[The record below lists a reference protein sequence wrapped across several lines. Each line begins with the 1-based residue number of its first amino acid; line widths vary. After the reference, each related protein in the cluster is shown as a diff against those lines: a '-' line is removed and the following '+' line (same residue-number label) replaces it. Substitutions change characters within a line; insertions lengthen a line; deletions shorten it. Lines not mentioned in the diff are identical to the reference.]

1 MNPEDLLYEAY
12 ASTFDNPYS
21 SQEFLG
27 MLKGDGEF
35 VNEVFGKL
43 YNYNDEVR
51 ATIDD
56 MLAGKVNLGG
66 QAAVE
71 GGITYEEK
79 EVVENPQP
87 FVPQTI
93 NGEIDY
99 DYYDEMGSAFK
110 EKQDFNNWLKD
121 HPEAQREKDKLNT
134 VEDINQALIEP
145 IAAPSYD
152 NQIATIVEYDEYK
165 RGDYLPADNYSG
177 DVLAPGTD
185 AQEEIDKR
193 EAAEFQER
201 PEEVEY
207 LDQQEDGAFVTKS
220 RKETVQEFGDR
231 LEKENVFGVEFFT
244 RDKASGGDY
253 GSEGFRLAFQGSLPE
268 GYKIWTPSNSGRDAK
283 GESKAEDVYVTG
295 LGRFSEVETKV
306 SDIQSKD
313 FVVIQDPRGNT
324 HAIKSLFD
332 PGMYDKQTP
341 KAAQKAFIKFLGAS
355 LDDSVIQD
363 IKNTTAQQED
373 SVEELFK
380 DALDF
385 NDFSFAPGTTE
396 EEKKKIYSE
405 NRSINDN
412 KSGFLGLSVDDRISI
427 QEKVDNISFAPES
440 RTVASGGM
448 SMGGATG
455 SSTQVIVQPYEEELN
470 VALQQLNISDV
481 TNGIKREEPLTI
493 NSKEVQDLTRENIK
507 LEIERDTKNG
517 KYEDYIEGDTDV
529 NTVLDKDLIRK
540 YTSISK
546 LKSVNKAEKANYLV
560 EKSTKSVNNFIANGT
575 DNIKE
580 LNNFYNDETIVYN
593 IKPGELA
600 YKIPNK
606 GALKNRLYKPG
617 ETPIDDFRLVP
628 AALYDN
634 AQKEKSILGSKI
646 QFSKDQQNNFFN
658 QVAKMND
665 AEEQWDVVKR
675 NYNDGA
681 KFFSQLALNSADLL
695 VNVGYGASK
704 LLNMVNPASLMLE
717 GIGVD
722 SGNVLDNVMMS
733 WQNYKEDVSEEYKRD
748 QQFGKIEDLDDV
760 GEYALQSVASQLPII
775 ISMIATGG
783 LSVAAGEA
791 AGLTAAQLV
800 RLSTISSSS
809 LVGLSSFG
817 SKVSDMNYE
826 EFKTGKDL
834 YSDAEILTKGLMYG
848 VVEGGLAAISTAP
861 LLNKGLKIKGLKIDR
876 AVTDNAKEMG
886 RRAFV
891 KNYLTKELL
900 PETLTEM
907 GAEGL
912 TTGLQNLID
921 GRPFLENMTET
932 LVTAGVWGAGMSGMP
947 GAVAFGRREFAN
959 SKELGIIKKANK
971 NISKYSMKIN
981 SLINQKIN
989 IKGQGLAPDVNINKE
1004 IDKYRKLRDQA
1015 QNTIIEADN
1024 QVVQNLNN
1032 KGIAEERYVKNYT
1045 QGLSDMA
1052 DIRIEAESIV
1062 NDKTLSV
1069 DEKNEQLDILDNQY
1083 RQTEFYRDIF
1093 TDTKTFGDGYAA
1105 MAMAAQRSAPF
1116 SKARTEF
1123 NKAKAEAVV
1132 NIRKEKGQNY
1142 DPTTKEIFDAGSDVI
1157 KRREIKE
1164 QVEKDKTWSNKND
1177 IKYEAFETALEANT
1191 YVNKEYNKLIEE
1203 AQEAGNDSE
1212 VSSLRQEK
1220 QELMNSISSKKL
1232 SGLNDPKI
1240 GAVAIIDN
1248 MVATGLTKTGVHE
1261 ITHQLT
1267 DKLIANN
1274 SSGFNLMADQIV
1286 QYLEYTQQ
1294 GEVLV
1299 KMGVDNANLRKLY
1312 KDANGEV
1319 VGSLTDK
1326 GYNASELVSSFMENI
1341 DKIDLTKMDN
1351 QVAVLGAL
1359 LNVGLKAA
1367 TDGSY
1372 NIKFSGQEEILN
1384 YFKGLGDA
1392 IKSKSPTMSMAAS
1405 QTSFSQTDSKLFTK
1419 VDDVFKSDE
1428 SLKNKGLEIGNLYRN
1443 FVTARLNKG
1452 FEVGKLK
1459 IRPRDFSGFNDTILE
1474 DVVSDMATGGSGI
1487 PGLVKSWSN
1496 RDMARFGDISLP
1508 KWINARLNQR
1518 ILGYLPNDLVR
1529 NDMSIDSETARQI
1542 EDIKASKFDVDVTSA
1557 RRGVVPESEARE
1569 IKPVEDLKIITPEL
1583 VDEVK
1588 DIITKTLKRTALTQ
1602 GISKETV
1609 LADLNKAVD
1618 KEMTK
1623 VIKSK
1628 MGPITRSVLG
1638 FAPKQYIDFIK
1649 DEMMTIVGSMPTNL
1663 IKQKAKSK
1671 AWAEVFK
1678 LEEIGKE
1685 DIKKVNPDTGKITNY
1700 RKQIFKLEKPDAQK
1714 FQRYFTR
1721 GGYTTLIE
1729 RQRSLIKP
1737 MAQQL
1742 TRSEISRLRQDKNF
1756 LQDLADRTGM
1766 TDIQVTEFFVDNV
1779 IEDIQSELD
1788 NTASE
1793 ILQQDNVKFS
1803 ETLAAEGKKNPQV
1816 KQTFIDGLNSSGF
1829 RAMLEAN
1836 FVNGSAFPLRNAITQ
1851 YFYEANID
1859 LDKNKIKKIATELSK
1874 IDGMQRQTRAAIKKF
1889 DAAEVADIVAITMA
1903 NNVIFPPN
1911 YKALELSMG
1920 YEKVNYDFKSR
1931 TSINQGRN
1939 LALKLYLTVGPD
1951 RFMKFF
1957 KLGFSG
1963 PAGLGGIIV
1972 EGTPSDINI
1981 TKSEFKRSLP
1991 GKVGGSIDFETD
2003 SKGNPIGP
2011 ITYKNSDPKG
2021 FVDMIDLLDYKGWK
2035 FDTIDDSSLV
2045 IEQKNKKINSDI
2057 SKLNTYINKG
2067 AKSYPSLFLNV
2078 PDIEQNVFNNPEAL
2092 KKYPNWKNVPAI
2104 KKDAYTKDWYMND
2117 KFQKL
2122 SDENKLKKA
2131 KEVSELTKESNENL
2145 RSTVEELAEMRRQ
2158 GELTPEES
2166 RFFVAIGGK
2175 TMASYIKSAAVFLGY
2190 PTLDKATLLDML
2202 NLPANDKFVLE
2213 HMTPAMRMSLQ
2224 IYKYLLD
2231 PSPAN
2236 KKEFNKE
2243 LDNYNTIMLPFG
2255 LDTMLREAGLQ
2266 SSMGLNYKTG
2276 DSQWDTRYSEL
2287 IKLLEF
2293 TLVDGTKIG
2302 QNSSRFS
2309 KMNNNPK
2316 TKKANVDLVDSSQVM
2331 KPSETQNNGITII
2344 ETEILDKALSIAR
2357 DPNAPVKKIRV
2368 FDFDDTLA
2376 QSNSLVFYT
2385 MPDGTKGEL
2394 TAEQFAERG
2403 SDLLTEGASFDF
2415 EDFNIVRDGKPGP
2428 LLKVAKAI
2436 QNARG
2441 TEDVFVLTA
2450 RAPESAQ
2457 PIQSFLKSVG
2467 LEIPIQNITG
2477 LGNSSEFA
2485 KSSWIVNKAAEGYND
2500 FYFADDAAQNVN
2512 AVKNA
2517 LDLMDVKSKT
2527 QLVKENT
2534 IKFSETGGKK
2544 LDWKTDE
2551 AGNINTTFSVGN
2563 KKYNFSLDS
2572 RDSKGSFDVDFSL
2585 GGRRDITGTGNAVTV
2600 VKTVYNGLLDAIDQN
2615 KNIKRIEFS
2624 ANQAEP
2630 SRIKLYTTLANRI
2643 SKKLG
2648 WELDVYETKSFTGG
2662 VNSFDFELT
2671 KPSPISRALDVVDI
2685 KSPEQQPKIKFS
2697 ETVDQTM
2704 NDIIY
2709 QKTGIESFKEYS
2721 DVRAKSEG
2729 RDKRSFDLIPAS
2741 AEDFGGL
2748 LYNLLGKG
2756 SVGDAQWEWMQDNLI
2771 KPYNRGINDLT
2782 VAQNTLAADFKAL
2795 KNSLEGIPKNLK
2807 KKAFGGFTFEDIVR
2821 IDAWSKQDI
2830 KIEGLSKRDLKQV
2843 DDFVKENPEIGIFSS
2858 QLIDINKSN
2867 GYHYP
2872 GKNWLAGTIT
2882 TDMREGLRTQGR
2894 SKYLAQW
2901 NNNIDQA
2908 FSNKNLNKIEAAF
2921 GSKYREALED
2931 SIRRMK
2937 TGTNRGV
2944 AMGRIESRFLDYVN
2958 NSIGG
2963 VMFLNA
2969 RSAVLQTISSLNFIE
2984 LTGDNNLYKAGKAFA
2999 NQPQYWSDFMTLMNS
3014 DYLVDRRNGLK
3025 INVSESEIAESA
3037 KTSTNKAKAVI
3048 ATLLKKGFVL
3058 TQIADSFAIA
3068 TGGASYYRNKVNAY
3082 LKQGLSKADAEAR
3095 AFEDFK
3101 AKSEESQQ
3109 SSDPS
3114 KISQQQASTAGKVIL
3129 AFANTPSQYSR
3140 IMKKASLDLVNGR
3153 GDWKDNVSKIL
3164 YYGALQNI
3172 IFTTLQSALFAVA
3185 FNDDDEEQKSFLE
3198 KYKGVKT
3205 LNSMTDNVLRGLGIG
3220 GAVVSTIKNIA
3231 LDIYDR
3237 SKKSRPEYPDVAFK
3251 LLDVSPPI
3259 DIKVSKFKQGMTT
3272 WEYGRKDPEAKDPF
3286 NINNPA
3292 YEAAAKV
3299 VASTTNVPLD
3309 RIYQKVENIKGALN
3323 DDNENW
3329 KRLAMGLGWPEWQLM
3344 SEKEKEEDRKERALK
3359 RKEAKT
3365 RKYAYKPVLDEAGY
3379 KNQKIKQDTEKYFKL
3394 TKQEQIQKLDSLG
3407 LTKSNIKSLK
3417 YEKDRVDK
3425 LLELMEK

>member
-66 QAAVE
+66 QSAVE
-71 GGITYEEK
+71 GGKTYEEK

-99 DYYDEMGSAFK
+99 DYYDEMGSVYK

-134 VEDINQALIEP
+134 VEDVNQALIEP

-177 DVLAPGTD
+177 DILAPGTD

-201 PEEVEY
+201 PKEVEY
-207 LDQQEDGAFVTKS
+207 LDQQEDGTFVTKS
-220 RKETVQEFGDR
+220 RKETVQEFEDR
-231 LEKENVFGVEFFT
+231 LNKENVFDVEFFT
-244 RDKASGGDY
+244 RDKASGNDY

-268 GYKIWTPSNSGRDAK
+268 GYKIWTPSNSGRNAQ
-283 GESKAEDVYVTG
+283 GESEAEDVYVTG
-295 LGRFSEVETKV
+295 LGRFSETKTKV

-332 PGMYDKQTP
+332 PGMYDQQTP

-355 LDDSVIQD
+355 LDDSVVQD

-385 NDFSFAPGTTE
+385 SFAPGTTDE
-396 EEKKKIYSE
+396 QKRNI
-405 NRSINDN
+405 INSVNAGKN
-412 KSGFLGLSVDDRISI
+412 KGGALGLSAEDRIKT
-427 QEKVDNISFAPES
+427 QEKVDNISFTPES
-440 RTVASGGM
+440 RTIASGGM
-448 SMGGATG
+448 SMGGAIG
-455 SSTQVIVQPYEEELN
+455 SSSTVIVQPYEEELN
-470 VALQQLNISDV
+470 IALQQLNISDA
-481 TNGIKREEPLTI
+481 TNGVKREEPLTI
-493 NSKEVQDLTRENIK
+493 NSKEVQDLTRENLK

-517 KYEDYIEGDTDV
+517 KYEDYIEGNTDV

-560 EKSTKSVNNFIANGT
+560 EKSTRSVNNFIANGT

-593 IKPGELA
+593 IKPGEKA
-600 YKIPNK
+600 YKIPYK
-606 GALKNRLYKPG
+606 DAQKYRLYKPG
-617 ETPIDDFRLVP
+617 EAPAEDFRLVP

-634 AQKEKSILGSKI
+634 AQKERSILGSKI

-704 LLNMVNPASLMLE
+704 LLNMINPASLMLE

-861 LLNKGLKIKGLKIDR
+861 LLNKGLKIKGLKMNR
-876 AVTDNAKEMG
+876 AVTEKAAEMG
-886 RRAFV
+886 RISFIG
-891 KNYLTKELL
+891 NYLTKEIL

-989 IKGQGLAPDVNINKE
+989 AKGQGLAPDININKE

-1142 DPTTKEIFDAGSDVI
+1142 NPTTKEIFDAGSDVI

-1164 QVEKDKTWSNKND
+1164 QIELDKTWSNKND

-1191 YVNKEYNKLIEE
+1191 YINKEYNKLIEQ
-1203 AQEAGNDSE
+1203 AQKAGNDSE

-1220 QELMNSISSKKL
+1220 QELMNSVSSKKL

-1240 GAVAIIDN
+1240 GAFAIVDN

-1319 VGSLTDK
+1319 IGSLTNK

-1443 FVTARLNKG
+1443 FVTTRLNKG

-1623 VIKSK
+1623 VIKNK

-1678 LEEIGKE
+1678 LEEIGRE
-1685 DIKKVNPDTGKITNY
+1685 DIKKVSPEGKVTNY
-1700 RKQIFKLEKPDAQK
+1700 RKQIFKLEKPDPQK

-1766 TDIQVTEFFVDNV
+1766 TDVQVTEFFVDNV

-1793 ILQQDNVKFS
+1793 ILQQDTVKFS
-1803 ETLAAEGKKNPQV
+1803 ETLANSSPQSR
-1816 KQTFIDGLNSSGF
+1816 QTFIDGLNNPTF
-1829 RAMLEAN
+1829 RKMLADNIAN
-1836 FVNGSAFPLRNAITQ
+1836 SKYLNKAGKTSALRVAIDSYFDESQFEDLTQEQISQIARDFGS
-1851 YFYEANID
+1851 
-1859 LDKNKIKKIATELSK
+1859 LSK
-1874 IDGMQRQTRAAIKKF
+1874 TVFQKQFIAESKVLNEQQLANLIAESIESKIENQADYKEIELAQGITEVDF
-1889 DAAEVADIVAITMA
+1889 DHRSLDSV
-1903 NNVIFPPN
+1903 
-1911 YKALELSMG
+1911 
-1920 YEKVNYDFKSR
+1920 
-1931 TSINQGRN
+1931 NQGRAM
-1939 LALKLYLTVGPD
+1939 ALKLAKLVG
-1951 RFMKFF
+1951 REKFIRLF
-1957 KLGFSG
+1957 APGLAG
-1963 PAGLGGIIV
+1963 PGGLAGLMVTQPKG
-1972 EGTPSDINI
+1972 NKI
-1981 TKSEFKRSLP
+1981 TKSEMVGLLP
-1991 GKVGGSIDFETD
+1991 KKGEIGGKAVQKENSNI
-2003 SKGNPIGP
+2003 
-2011 ITYKNSDPKG
+2011 ITYSGTKSQVDTMSKLLNFRNIEFTTKNGKLIIPEISG
-2021 FVDMIDLLDYKGWK
+2021 
-2035 FDTIDDSSLV
+2035 SS
-2045 IEQKNKKINSDI
+2045 KNANISTI
-2057 SKLNTYINKG
+2057 SKYAREGGRQGSGLYLNK
-2067 AKSYPSLFLNV
+2067 
-2078 PDIEQNVFNNPEAL
+2078 PDLEQNVIYAKDEKGNFIVGPSKGDYGTVTNKGRYDNRATSKNWFLGKKFQDLSNSGKL
-2092 KKYPNWKNVPAI
+2092 KE
-2104 KKDAYTKDWYMND
+2104 MND
-2117 KFQKL
+2117 IKDVGEVNKSLFRDTVMDLAGKL
-2122 SDENKLKKA
+2122 TPTEARWFVSVNSADMTGGIKA
-2131 KEVSELTKESNENL
+2131 SASLIGIPYLNPK
-2145 RSTVEELAEMRRQ
+2145 ELA
-2158 GELTPEES
+2158 
-2166 RFFVAIGGK
+2166 
-2175 TMASYIKSAAVFLGY
+2175 
-2190 PTLDKATLLDML
+2190 KAL
-2202 NLPANDKFVLE
+2202 NLSPNDSYVLE
-2213 HMTPAMRMSLQ
+2213 HMTPAKYMALLT
-2224 IYKYLLD
+2224 YKFLLD
-2231 PSPAN
+2231 PSASNATKFNVELDNFNTIILPKGVDNILFAEGLGSDMGLKHQVGKDPFETRYKKVLKTMQILKTDGEVIGTDTRRFSETN
-2236 KKEFNKE
+2236 NSPKTKEFN
-2243 LDNYNTIMLPFG
+2243 
-2255 LDTMLREAGLQ
+2255 
-2266 SSMGLNYKTG
+2266 
-2276 DSQWDTRYSEL
+2276 SEL
-2287 IKLLEF
+2287 VNSSKVIE
-2293 TLVDGTKIG
+2293 TNPD
-2302 QNSSRFS
+2302 QNS
-2309 KMNNNPK
+2309 
-2316 TKKANVDLVDSSQVM
+2316 
-2331 KPSETQNNGITII
+2331 GISVI

-2357 DPNAPVKKIRV
+2357 DPNAPIKKIRV
-2368 FDFDDTLA
+2368 FDFDD
-2376 QSNSLVFYT
+2376 
-2385 MPDGTKGEL
+2385 
-2394 TAEQFAERG
+2394 
-2403 SDLLTEGASFDF
+2403 
-2415 EDFNIVRDGKPGP
+2415 
-2428 LLKVAKAI
+2428 
-2436 QNARG
+2436 
-2441 TEDVFVLTA
+2441 
-2450 RAPESAQ
+2450 
-2457 PIQSFLKSVG
+2457 
-2467 LEIPIQNITG
+2467 
-2477 LGNSSEFA
+2477 
-2485 KSSWIVNKAAEGYND
+2485 
-2500 FYFADDAAQNVN
+2500 
-2512 AVKNA
+2512 
-2517 LDLMDVKSKT
+2517 
-2527 QLVKENT
+2527 
-2534 IKFSETGGKK
+2534 
-2544 LDWKTDE
+2544 
-2551 AGNINTTFSVGN
+2551 
-2563 KKYNFSLDS
+2563 
-2572 RDSKGSFDVDFSL
+2572 
-2585 GGRRDITGTGNAVTV
+2585 
-2600 VKTVYNGLLDAIDQN
+2600 
-2615 KNIKRIEFS
+2615 
-2624 ANQAEP
+2624 
-2630 SRIKLYTTLANRI
+2630 
-2643 SKKLG
+2643 
-2648 WELDVYETKSFTGG
+2648 
-2662 VNSFDFELT
+2662 
-2671 KPSPISRALDVVDI
+2671 
-2685 KSPEQQPKIKFS
+2685 
-2697 ETVDQTM
+2697 
-2704 NDIIY
+2704 
-2709 QKTGIESFKEYS
+2709 
-2721 DVRAKSEG
+2721 
-2729 RDKRSFDLIPAS
+2729 
-2741 AEDFGGL
+2741 
-2748 LYNLLGKG
+2748 
-2756 SVGDAQWEWMQDNLI
+2756 
-2771 KPYNRGINDLT
+2771 
-2782 VAQNTLAADFKAL
+2782 
-2795 KNSLEGIPKNLK
+2795 
-2807 KKAFGGFTFEDIVR
+2807 
-2821 IDAWSKQDI
+2821 
-2830 KIEGLSKRDLKQV
+2830 
-2843 DDFVKENPEIGIFSS
+2843 
-2858 QLIDINKSN
+2858 
-2867 GYHYP
+2867 
-2872 GKNWLAGTIT
+2872 
-2882 TDMREGLRTQGR
+2882 
-2894 SKYLAQW
+2894 
-2901 NNNIDQA
+2901 
-2908 FSNKNLNKIEAAF
+2908 
-2921 GSKYREALED
+2921 
-2931 SIRRMK
+2931 
-2937 TGTNRGV
+2937 
-2944 AMGRIESRFLDYVN
+2944 
-2958 NSIGG
+2958 
-2963 VMFLNA
+2963 
-2969 RSAVLQTISSLNFIE
+2969 
-2984 LTGDNNLYKAGKAFA
+2984 
-2999 NQPQYWSDFMTLMNS
+2999 
-3014 DYLVDRRNGLK
+3014 
-3025 INVSESEIAESA
+3025 
-3037 KTSTNKAKAVI
+3037 
-3048 ATLLKKGFVL
+3048 
-3058 TQIADSFAIA
+3058 
-3068 TGGASYYRNKVNAY
+3068 
-3082 LKQGLSKADAEAR
+3082 
-3095 AFEDFK
+3095 
-3101 AKSEESQQ
+3101 
-3109 SSDPS
+3109 
-3114 KISQQQASTAGKVIL
+3114 IL
-3129 AFANTPSQYSR
+3129 
-3140 IMKKASLDLVNGR
+3140 
-3153 GDWKDNVSKIL
+3153 
-3164 YYGALQNI
+3164 
-3172 IFTTLQSALFAVA
+3172 
-3185 FNDDDEEQKSFLE
+3185 
-3198 KYKGVKT
+3198 
-3205 LNSMTDNVLRGLGIG
+3205 
-3220 GAVVSTIKNIA
+3220 
-3231 LDIYDR
+3231 
-3237 SKKSRPEYPDVAFK
+3237 
-3251 LLDVSPPI
+3251 
-3259 DIKVSKFKQGMTT
+3259 
-3272 WEYGRKDPEAKDPF
+3272 
-3286 NINNPA
+3286 
-3292 YEAAAKV
+3292 
-3299 VASTTNVPLD
+3299 
-3309 RIYQKVENIKGALN
+3309 
-3323 DDNENW
+3323 
-3329 KRLAMGLGWPEWQLM
+3329 
-3344 SEKEKEEDRKERALK
+3344 
-3359 RKEAKT
+3359 
-3365 RKYAYKPVLDEAGY
+3365 
-3379 KNQKIKQDTEKYFKL
+3379 
-3394 TKQEQIQKLDSLG
+3394 
-3407 LTKSNIKSLK
+3407 
-3417 YEKDRVDK
+3417 
-3425 LLELMEK
+3425 

>member
-231 LEKENVFGVEFFT
+231 LEKENVFDVEFFT

-385 NDFSFAPGTTE
+385 GDFSFAPEATQ
-396 EEKKKIYSE
+396 EEKNNIISSG
-405 NRSINDN
+405 NN
-412 KSGFLGLSVDDRISI
+412 KAGALGLSVDDRISI

-861 LLNKGLKIKGLKIDR
+861 LLNKGLKIKGLKMDR

-1123 NKAKAEAVV
+1123 NKAKAEAVI

-1609 LADLNKAVD
+1609 LADLNQAVD

-1685 DIKKVNPDTGKITNY
+1685 DIKKVNPDTGKVTNY

-1766 TDIQVTEFFVDNV
+1766 TDVQVTEFFVDNV

-1972 EGTPSDINI
+1972 EGTPSGINI

-2021 FVDMIDLLDYKGWK
+2021 FGDMIDLLDYKGWK

-2302 QNSSRFS
+2302 QNSTRFS

-2500 FYFADDAAQNVN
+2500 FYFADDAAQNVE
-2512 AVKNA
+2512 AVKRA
-2517 LDLMDVKSKT
+2517 LDVIDVKSKV
-2527 QLVKENT
+2527 Q
-2534 IKFSETGGKK
+2534 
-2544 LDWKTDE
+2544 
-2551 AGNINTTFSVGN
+2551 
-2563 KKYNFSLDS
+2563 
-2572 RDSKGSFDVDFSL
+2572 
-2585 GGRRDITGTGNAVTV
+2585 
-2600 VKTVYNGLLDAIDQN
+2600 
-2615 KNIKRIEFS
+2615 
-2624 ANQAEP
+2624 QA
-2630 SRIKLYTTLANRI
+2630 K
-2643 SKKLG
+2643 
-2648 WELDVYETKSFTGG
+2648 V
-2662 VNSFDFELT
+2662 
-2671 KPSPISRALDVVDI
+2671 
-2685 KSPEQQPKIKFS
+2685 KFS

-2756 SVGDAQWEWMQDNLI
+2756 SIGDAQWEWMQENLI

-2821 IDAWSKQDI
+2821 IDAWNKQDI

-2843 DDFVKENPEIGIFSS
+2843 DEFVKENPEIGIFSS

-2867 GYHYP
+2867 GYYYP

-2894 SKYLAQW
+2894 SKYLSQW
-2901 NNNIDQA
+2901 NENIDQA

-3068 TGGASYYRNKVNAY
+3068 SGGATYYRNKVNAY
-3082 LKQGLSKADAEAR
+3082 LKQGLSKADADAR

-3185 FNDDDEEQKSFLE
+3185 FNDDDEEQESFLE

-3365 RKYAYKPVLDEAGY
+3365 RKYAYKPVLDEASY

-3417 YEKDRVDK
+3417 YEKDRVNK

>member
-12 ASTFDNPYS
+12 ASTFDSPYN
-21 SQEFLG
+21 SQEFST
-27 MLKGDGEF
+27 MLKSDGEF
-35 VNEVFGKL
+35 VNEVFGTL
-43 YNYNDEVR
+43 YNYSDEVR

-66 QAAVE
+66 QSAVE
-71 GGITYEEK
+71 GGKTYEEK

-87 FVPQTI
+87 FVPKTV

-110 EKQDFNNWLKD
+110 EKQDFDNWLKD

-134 VEDINQALIEP
+134 VEDVNQALIEP

-177 DVLAPGTD
+177 DILAPGTD

-220 RKETVQEFGDR
+220 RKETVQEFQDR
-231 LEKENVFGVEFFT
+231 LEEENVFGVEFFT
-244 RDKASGGDY
+244 PDKASGDDY
-253 GSEGFRLAFQGSLPE
+253 GAEGFRLAFQGSLPE
-268 GYKIWTPSNSGRDAK
+268 GYKIWTPNNSYTDGRYTMEMLEAMERSGTKIPD
-283 GESKAEDVYVTG
+283 
-295 LGRFSEVETKV
+295 EVKKLKQRGV
-306 SDIQSKD
+306 KD
-313 FVVIQDPRGNT
+313 FVVVQDPRGNV
-324 HAIKSLFD
+324 HEVKSLFE
-332 PGMYDKQTP
+332 PGTYSQSP

-355 LDDSVIQD
+355 LDDSTLQD
-363 IKNTTAQQED
+363 IKNTTAQQQD
-373 SVEELFK
+373 SVDELFK
-380 DALDF
+380 DALDLSF
-385 NDFSFAPGTTE
+385 NQGD
-396 EEKKKIYSE
+396 
-405 NRSINDN
+405 INKYKN
-412 KSGFLGLSVDDRISI
+412 YLLALNKGKKSGVLGLSVDDRVSI
-427 QEKVDNISFAPES
+427 QEKVNNISFTPRKES
-440 RTVASGGM
+440 YEGEDRN
-448 SMGGATG
+448 
-455 SSTQVIVQPYEEELN
+455 IEYLVQPYEKELKE
-470 VALQQLNISDV
+470 ALQQLNISDA
-481 TNGIKREEPLTI
+481 TNGVKREEPLTI
-493 NSKEVQDLTRENIK
+493 KSKEVQDLTRENLK
-507 LEIERDTKNG
+507 LKIERDTKDG
-517 KYEDYIEGDTDV
+517 KYEKYIQGDADV
-529 NTVLDKDLIRK
+529 DTVLNKDLIRK

-560 EKSTKSVNNFIANGT
+560 EKSTRSVNNFIAKGT

-580 LNNFYNDETIVYN
+580 LNNFVDDSTIVYN
-593 IKPGELA
+593 IKPGEKA
-600 YKIPNK
+600 YQMKD
-606 GALKNRLYKPG
+606 G
-617 ETPIDDFRLVP
+617 RLVP
-628 AALYDN
+628 AALFDN

-665 AEEQWDVVKR
+665 SEEQWDVVKR

-681 KFFSQLALNSADLL
+681 KFFSQLATNSADLL
-695 VNVGYGASK
+695 INVGYGASK
-704 LLNMVNPASLMLE
+704 LLEVTNPAVWMLK
-717 GIGVD
+717 GMGVD
-722 SGNVLDNVMMS
+722 SRTVLDNIMMS

-748 QQFGKIEDLDDV
+748 QQFGEIKDLADV

-775 ISMIATGG
+775 LSMIATGG

-791 AGLTAAQLV
+791 AGLTAAQLT
-800 RLSTISSSS
+800 RLSTIASSS

-817 SKVSDMNYE
+817 GKVSDMNYE
-826 EFKTGKDL
+826 EFKAGKDL
-834 YSDAEILTKGLMYG
+834 YSDAEILTKGFMYG
-848 VVEGGLAAISTAP
+848 VVEGGLAAVSTAP
-861 LLNKGLKIKGLKIDR
+861 LLNKGLKIKGLKMSR
-876 AVTDNAKEMG
+876 AVTDKAEEMG

-891 KNYLTKELL
+891 KNYLTKEIL

-932 LVTAGVWGAGMSGMP
+932 LVTAGIWGAGMSGMP

-959 SKELGIIKKANK
+959 RKELGIIKKANK
-971 NISKYSMKIN
+971 DVSDYSMKIN
-981 SLINQKIN
+981 NLINQKN
-989 IKGQGLAPDVNINKE
+989 NRKGSGLAPDIDINKE
-1004 IDKYRKLRDQA
+1004 IDKYIKLREQA

-1024 QVVQNLNN
+1024 QIKQNLND
-1032 KGIAEERYVKNYT
+1032 KGISATQYVGQYT
-1045 QGLSDMA
+1045 EGLKRMA
-1052 DIRIEAESIV
+1052 DLRSQAESVV

-1069 DEKNEQLDILDNQY
+1069 DEKNKQLDALDKEY
-1083 RQTEFYRDIF
+1083 RETEFYRDVF

-1105 MAMAAQRSAPF
+1105 MAMAAQGSSPF

-1123 NKAKAEAVV
+1123 NKTKAEAVV
-1132 NIRKEKGQNY
+1132 NIRKKKGENY
-1142 DPTTKEIFDAGSDVI
+1142 NPTRDEIVEAGRDIV

-1164 QVEKDKTWSNKND
+1164 QVKKDKTWSNKND
-1177 IKYEAFETALEANT
+1177 IKYEAFETAVEANT
-1191 YVNKEYNKLIEE
+1191 YINDQYNKLIEKE
-1203 AQEAGNDSE
+1203 QKAGNDSE
-1212 VSSLRQEK
+1212 VKKLRQEK
-1220 QELMNSISSKKL
+1220 QQLMNKVSSKETL
-1232 SGLNDPKI
+1232 LGGFNDPRI
-1240 GAVAIIDN
+1240 GAVAIVDN
-1248 MVATGLTKTGVHE
+1248 MAATGLTKTGVHE
-1261 ITHQLT
+1261 ITHELT

-1286 QYLEYTQQ
+1286 QYLEYTKQ
-1294 GEVLV
+1294 GEVLI
-1299 KMGVDNANLRKLY
+1299 KMQADNANLTRLY

-1319 VGSLTDK
+1319 IGSLTNK
-1326 GYNASELVSSFMENI
+1326 GYNASELVSSFMENL

-1351 QVAVLGAL
+1351 QIAVLGAL

-1372 NIKFSGQEEILN
+1372 DIKFSGQEEILN

-1496 RDMARFGDISLP
+1496 RDMTRFGDISLP

-1678 LEEIGKE
+1678 LEEIGRE
-1685 DIKKVNPDTGKITNY
+1685 DIKKVSPEGKVTNY
-1700 RKQIFKLEKPDAQK
+1700 RKQIFKLEKPDPQK

-1766 TDIQVTEFFVDNV
+1766 TDVQVTEFFVDNV

-1793 ILQQDNVKFS
+1793 ILQQDTVKFS
-1803 ETLAAEGKKNPQV
+1803 DTLASSSPQSR
-1816 KQTFIDGLNSSGF
+1816 QTFIDGLNNPTF
-1829 RAMLEAN
+1829 RKMLADNIAN
-1836 FVNGSAFPLRNAITQ
+1836 SKYLNKAGKTSALRVAIDSYFDESQFDDLTQEQISQIARDFGGLTKTVFQKQFVAESKVLNEQQL
-1851 YFYEANID
+1851 AN
-1859 LDKNKIKKIATELSK
+1859 LIAESIESK
-1874 IDGMQRQTRAAIKKF
+1874 IENQADYKEIELAQGITEVDF
-1889 DAAEVADIVAITMA
+1889 D
-1903 NNVIFPPN
+1903 PRS
-1911 YKALELSMG
+1911 L
-1920 YEKVNYDFKSR
+1920 
-1931 TSINQGRN
+1931 TSVNQGRAMVKK
-1939 LALKLYLTVGPD
+1939 LAKLVGREKFIRLFAPGLAGPGGLAGLMVTQPKGNQITDSEMVGLLPKKGEIGGKAVQKQNSNIITYSGTKSQVDTMSKLLNFRNIEFTTKNGKLIIPEISGSSKNANISTISKYAREGGRQGSGLYLN
-1951 RFMKFF
+1951 MQ
-1957 KLGFSG
+1957 
-1963 PAGLGGIIV
+1963 
-1972 EGTPSDINI
+1972 
-1981 TKSEFKRSLP
+1981 
-1991 GKVGGSIDFETD
+1991 
-2003 SKGNPIGP
+2003 
-2011 ITYKNSDPKG
+2011 
-2021 FVDMIDLLDYKGWK
+2021 DL
-2035 FDTIDDSSLV
+2035 
-2045 IEQKNKKINSDI
+2045 
-2057 SKLNTYINKG
+2057 
-2067 AKSYPSLFLNV
+2067 
-2078 PDIEQNVFNNPEAL
+2078 EQNVIYAKDQKGNFIVGPSKGDYGTVTNKGRYDNRATSKNWFKSKKFQDLNTSGKL
-2092 KKYPNWKNVPAI
+2092 KE
-2104 KKDAYTKDWYMND
+2104 MND
-2117 KFQKL
+2117 IKDVGDVNKSLFRDTVMDLAGKL
-2122 SDENKLKKA
+2122 TPTEARWFVSVNSADMTGGIKA
-2131 KEVSELTKESNENL
+2131 SASLIGIPYLDPK
-2145 RSTVEELAEMRRQ
+2145 ELA
-2158 GELTPEES
+2158 
-2166 RFFVAIGGK
+2166 
-2175 TMASYIKSAAVFLGY
+2175 
-2190 PTLDKATLLDML
+2190 KAL
-2202 NLPANDKFVLE
+2202 NLSPNDQYVLE
-2213 HMTPAMRMSLQ
+2213 HMTPAKYMALLT
-2224 IYKYLLD
+2224 YKFLLD
-2231 PSPAN
+2231 PSASNATKFNVELDNFNTMILPKGVDNILFAEGLGSDMGLKHQVGKDPFETRYKKVLKTMQILKTDGEVIGTDTRRFSETN
-2236 KKEFNKE
+2236 NSPKTKEFN
-2243 LDNYNTIMLPFG
+2243 
-2255 LDTMLREAGLQ
+2255 
-2266 SSMGLNYKTG
+2266 
-2276 DSQWDTRYSEL
+2276 SEL
-2287 IKLLEF
+2287 VNSSKVIE
-2293 TLVDGTKIG
+2293 TNPD
-2302 QNSSRFS
+2302 QNS
-2309 KMNNNPK
+2309 
-2316 TKKANVDLVDSSQVM
+2316 
-2331 KPSETQNNGITII
+2331 GISVI

-2357 DPNAPVKKIRV
+2357 DPNAPIKKIRV

-2376 QSNSLVFYT
+2376 RSDSKVFAI
-2385 MPDGTKGEL
+2385 KGDQRIEMS
-2394 TAEQFAERG
+2394 AERFASEG
-2403 SDLLTEGASFDF
+2403 SSMLEDGFTFDF
-2415 EDFNIVRDGKPGP
+2415 SDFNIVRGGKPGP
-2428 LLKVAKAI
+2428 MLEVAKKI
-2436 QNARG
+2436 QAARG

-2450 RAPESAQ
+2450 RAPESQ
-2457 PIQSFLKSVG
+2457 PAIKQFLEGVG
-2467 LEIPIQNITG
+2467 LDVPLENITG
-2477 LGNSSEFA
+2477 LGKSSEFA

-2500 FYFADDAAQNVN
+2500 FYFTDDAIQNVR
-2512 AVKNA
+2512 AVKSA

-2534 IKFSETGGKK
+2534 VKFSETGGKK

-2551 AGNINTTFSVGN
+2551 AGNINTTFNAGN

-2572 RDSKGSFDVDFSL
+2572 RDSKGSFDVDFNL
-2585 GGRRDITGTGNAVTV
+2585 NGRRDLTGTGNSVTV
-2600 VKTVYNGLLDAIDQN
+2600 IKTVYNGLLDAIDQN

-2624 ANQAEP
+2624 ADQAEP
-2630 SRIKLYTTLANRI
+2630 SRVKLYTTLANRI
-2643 SKKLG
+2643 SNKLG
-2648 WELDVYETKSFTGG
+2648 WELDVYETKSFIGG
-2662 VNSFDFELT
+2662 TNSFDFELT
-2671 KPSPISRALDVVDI
+2671 KPSPIFRALDVVDI
-2685 KSPEQQPKIKFS
+2685 KSPAQQSKIKFS
-2697 ETVDQTM
+2697 ETVDQSM

-2821 IDAWSKQDI
+2821 IDAWNKQDI
-2830 KIEGLSKRDLKQV
+2830 KVEGLSKRDLKQV

-2867 GYHYP
+2867 GYYYP

-2901 NNNIDQA
+2901 NENIDQA

-3140 IMKKASLDLVNGR
+3140 IMKKAGLDLVNGR

-3407 LTKSNIKSLK
+3407 LTKSNIKALK

-3425 LLELMEK
+3425 LLQLMEE

>member
-1 MNPEDLLYEAY
+1 MDDIQLVYNAY
-12 ASTFDNPYS
+12 SEVSDNPLEFEQFS
-21 SQEFLG
+21 SN
-27 MLKGDGEF
+27 LKSDGGF
-35 VNEVFGKL
+35 AMDVLNTVFG
-43 YNYNDEVR
+43 YDDETRKAVER
-51 ATIDD
+51 L
-56 MLAGKVNLGG
+56 LAGQGG
-66 QAAVE
+66 SVGVQ
-71 GGITYEEK
+71 GGKTYEEK
-79 EVVENPQP
+79 EVVKNPQP
-87 FVPQTI
+87 FVPKTV

-110 EKQDFNNWLKD
+110 EKQDFDNWLKD

-177 DVLAPGTD
+177 DILAPGTD

-193 EAAEFQER
+193 EAAEAQER

-220 RKETVQEFGDR
+220 RKETVQEFEDR
-231 LEKENVFGVEFFT
+231 LEEENVFGVEFFT
-244 RDKASGGDY
+244 PDKASGDDY
-253 GSEGFRLAFQGSLPE
+253 GAEGFRLAFQGSLPK
-268 GYKIWTPSNSGRDAK
+268 GYKIWTPNNSYTDGRYTMEMLEAMERSGTKIPD
-283 GESKAEDVYVTG
+283 
-295 LGRFSEVETKV
+295 EVKKLKQRGV
-306 SDIQSKD
+306 KD
-313 FVVIQDPRGNT
+313 FVVVQDPRGNV
-324 HAIKSLFD
+324 HEVKSLFE
-332 PGMYDKQTP
+332 PGTYDQSP

-355 LDDSVIQD
+355 LDDSVLQD
-363 IKNTTAQQED
+363 IKNTTAQQQD
-373 SVEELFK
+373 SVDKLFK

-385 NDFSFAPGTTE
+385 GDFSFAPEATQ
-396 EEKKKIYSE
+396 EEKNNIIS
-405 NRSINDN
+405 
-412 KSGFLGLSVDDRISI
+412 SGNNQAGALGLSVDDRISI
-427 QEKVDNISFAPES
+427 QEKVDNISFAPRKES
-440 RTVASGGM
+440 YEGEDKNIEY
-448 SMGGATG
+448 
-455 SSTQVIVQPYEEELN
+455 IVQPYEKELKE
-470 VALQQLNISDV
+470 ALQQLNISDA
-481 TNGIKREEPLTI
+481 TNGVKREEPLTI
-493 NSKEVQDLTRENIK
+493 KSKEVQDLTRENLK
-507 LEIERDTKNG
+507 LKIERDTKDG
-517 KYEDYIEGDTDV
+517 KYEKYIQGDTDV
-529 NTVLDKDLIRK
+529 DTVLNKDLIRK

-560 EKSTKSVNNFIANGT
+560 EKSTRSVNNFIAKGT

-580 LNNFYNDETIVYN
+580 LNNFLNDETIIYN
-593 IKPGELA
+593 IKPGEKA
-600 YKIPNK
+600 YQIPYKDNK
-606 GALKNRLYKPG
+606 KFQLVESG
-617 ETPIDDFRLVP
+617 ETPQPQGFRLVP
-628 AALYDN
+628 AALVDN

-665 AEEQWDVVKR
+665 SEEQWDVVKR

-681 KFFSQLALNSADLL
+681 KFFSQLATNSADLL
-695 VNVGYGASK
+695 INVGYGASK
-704 LLNMVNPASLMLE
+704 LLEVTNPAVWMLK
-717 GIGVD
+717 GMGVD
-722 SGNVLDNVMMS
+722 SRTVLDNIMMS

-748 QQFGKIEDLDDV
+748 QQFGEIKDLADV

-775 ISMIATGG
+775 LSMIATGG

-791 AGLTAAQLV
+791 AGLTAAQLT
-800 RLSTISSSS
+800 RLSTIASSS

-817 SKVSDMNYE
+817 GKVSDMNYE
-826 EFKTGKDL
+826 EFKAGKDL
-834 YSDAEILTKGLMYG
+834 YSDAEILTKGFMYG
-848 VVEGGLAAISTAP
+848 VVEGGLAAVSTAP
-861 LLNKGLKIKGLKIDR
+861 LLNKGLKIKGLKMSR
-876 AVTDNAKEMG
+876 AVTDKAEEMG

-891 KNYLTKELL
+891 KNYLTKEIL

-932 LVTAGVWGAGMSGMP
+932 LVTAGIWGAGMSGMP
-947 GAVAFGRREFAN
+947 GAVAFGRREFTN
-959 SKELGIIKKANK
+959 RKELGIIKKANK
-971 NISKYSMKIN
+971 DVSDYSMKIN
-981 SLINQKIN
+981 NLINQKN
-989 IKGQGLAPDVNINKE
+989 NTKGSGIAPDIDINKE
-1004 IDKYRKLRDQA
+1004 INKYIKLREQA

-1024 QVVQNLNN
+1024 QIKENLNN
-1032 KGIAEERYVKNYT
+1032 KGIRATQYVSQYT
-1045 QGLSDMA
+1045 QGLKRMA
-1052 DIRIEAESIV
+1052 ELRTEAESIV

-1069 DEKNEQLDILDNQY
+1069 DEKNKQLDALDKQY
-1083 RQTEFYRDIF
+1083 RNTEFYRDVF

-1105 MAMAAQRSAPF
+1105 MAMAAQGSSPF

-1123 NKAKAEAVV
+1123 NKTKAEAVV
-1132 NIRKEKGQNY
+1132 NIRKKKGENY
-1142 DPTTKEIFDAGSDVI
+1142 NPTRDEIIEAGSDIV

-1164 QVEKDKTWSNKND
+1164 QVKKDKTWSNKND
-1177 IKYEAFETALEANT
+1177 IKYEAFETAVEANT
-1191 YVNKEYNKLIEE
+1191 YINDQYNKLIEKE
-1203 AQEAGNDSE
+1203 QKAGNDSE
-1212 VSSLRQEK
+1212 VKKLRQEK
-1220 QELMNSISSKKL
+1220 QQLMNKVSSKESL
-1232 SGLNDPKI
+1232 LGGFNDPRI
-1240 GAVAIIDN
+1240 GAVAIVDN
-1248 MVATGLTKTGVHE
+1248 MAATGLTRTGVHE
-1261 ITHQLT
+1261 ITHELT

-1294 GEVLV
+1294 GQVLI
-1299 KMGVDNANLRKLY
+1299 KMQADNANLTRLY

-1319 VGSLTDK
+1319 IGSLTDK
-1326 GYNASELVSSFMENI
+1326 GYNASELVSSFMENL

-1351 QVAVLGAL
+1351 QIAVLGRL
-1359 LNVGLKAA
+1359 LNAGLEAA

-1392 IKSKSPTMSMAAS
+1392 IKSKKSDLSMAAS

-1428 SLKNKGLEIGNLYRN
+1428 SLKDKGLEIGNLYRN
-1443 FVTARLNKG
+1443 FVTSRLNKG

-1474 DVVSDMATGGSGI
+1474 DVVSDMATGGSGV
-1487 PGLVKSWSN
+1487 PGLVKSYAN
-1496 RDMARFGDISLP
+1496 RDMARFGDISLA

-1678 LEEIGKE
+1678 LEEIGRE
-1685 DIKKVNPDTGKITNY
+1685 DIKKVSPEGKVTNY
-1700 RKQIFKLEKPDAQK
+1700 RKQIFKLEKPDPQK

-1766 TDIQVTEFFVDNV
+1766 TDVQVTEFFVDNV

-1793 ILQQDNVKFS
+1793 ILQQDTVKFS
-1803 ETLAAEGKKNPQV
+1803 DTLASSSAQSR
-1816 KQTFIDGLNSSGF
+1816 QTFIDGLNNPTF
-1829 RAMLEAN
+1829 RKMLADNIAN
-1836 FVNGSAFPLRNAITQ
+1836 SKYLNKAGKTSALRVAIDSYFDESQFEDLTQ
-1851 YFYEANID
+1851 EQISQIARDFGGLTKTVFQKQFIAESEFLNEQQLAN
-1859 LDKNKIKKIATELSK
+1859 LIAESIESK
-1874 IDGMQRQTRAAIKKF
+1874 IENQADYKEIELAQGITEVDF
-1889 DAAEVADIVAITMA
+1889 D
-1903 NNVIFPPN
+1903 PRS
-1911 YKALELSMG
+1911 L
-1920 YEKVNYDFKSR
+1920 
-1931 TSINQGRN
+1931 TSVNQGRAMVKK
-1939 LALKLYLTVGPD
+1939 LAKLVGREKFIRLFAPGLAGPGGLAGLMVTQPKGNQITESEMTGLLPKKGEIGGKAIQKQNSNIITYSGTKSQIDTMSKLLNFRNIEFTNKNGKLIIPEISGSSKNADLSTISKYAREGGRQGSGLYLN
-1951 RFMKFF
+1951 MQ
-1957 KLGFSG
+1957 
-1963 PAGLGGIIV
+1963 
-1972 EGTPSDINI
+1972 
-1981 TKSEFKRSLP
+1981 
-1991 GKVGGSIDFETD
+1991 
-2003 SKGNPIGP
+2003 
-2011 ITYKNSDPKG
+2011 
-2021 FVDMIDLLDYKGWK
+2021 DL
-2035 FDTIDDSSLV
+2035 
-2045 IEQKNKKINSDI
+2045 
-2057 SKLNTYINKG
+2057 
-2067 AKSYPSLFLNV
+2067 
-2078 PDIEQNVFNNPEAL
+2078 EQNVIYAKDEKGNFIVGPSKGDYGTVTNKGRYDNRATSKNWFKSKKFQDLSTSGKL
-2092 KKYPNWKNVPAI
+2092 KE
-2104 KKDAYTKDWYMND
+2104 MND
-2117 KFQKL
+2117 IKDVGDVNKSLFRDTVMDLAGKL
-2122 SDENKLKKA
+2122 TPTEARWFVSVNSADMTGGIKA
-2131 KEVSELTKESNENL
+2131 SASLIGIPYLSPK
-2145 RSTVEELAEMRRQ
+2145 ELA
-2158 GELTPEES
+2158 
-2166 RFFVAIGGK
+2166 
-2175 TMASYIKSAAVFLGY
+2175 
-2190 PTLDKATLLDML
+2190 KAL
-2202 NLPANDKFVLE
+2202 NLSPNDQYVLE
-2213 HMTPAMRMSLQ
+2213 HMTPAKYMALLT
-2224 IYKYLLD
+2224 YKFLLD
-2231 PSPAN
+2231 PSASNATKFNVELDNFNTMILPKGVDNILFAEGLGSDMGLKHQVGKDPFETRYKRVLETMQILKTDGEVIGTDTRKYSETN
-2236 KKEFNKE
+2236 NSPKTKEFN
-2243 LDNYNTIMLPFG
+2243 
-2255 LDTMLREAGLQ
+2255 
-2266 SSMGLNYKTG
+2266 
-2276 DSQWDTRYSEL
+2276 SEL
-2287 IKLLEF
+2287 VNSSKVIE
-2293 TLVDGTKIG
+2293 TNPD
-2302 QNSSRFS
+2302 QNS
-2309 KMNNNPK
+2309 
-2316 TKKANVDLVDSSQVM
+2316 
-2331 KPSETQNNGITII
+2331 GISVV

-2357 DPNAPVKKIRV
+2357 DPKAPIKKIRV

-2376 QSNSLVFYT
+2376 RSDSKVFAI
-2385 MPDGTKGEL
+2385 KGDQRIEMS
-2394 TAEQFAERG
+2394 AERFASEG
-2403 SDLLTEGASFDF
+2403 SSMLEDGFTFDF
-2415 EDFNIVRDGKPGP
+2415 SDFNVVRGGKPGP
-2428 LLKVAKAI
+2428 MLEVAKRI
-2436 QNARG
+2436 QAARG

-2450 RAPESAQ
+2450 RAPESQ
-2457 PIQSFLKSVG
+2457 PAIKQFLDGVG
-2467 LEIPIQNITG
+2467 LDVPLENITG
-2477 LGNSSEFA
+2477 LGKSSEFA

-2500 FYFADDAAQNVN
+2500 FYFTDDAIQNVE
-2512 AVKNA
+2512 AVKRA
-2517 LDLMDVKSKT
+2517 LDVIDVKSKV
-2527 QLVKENT
+2527 QQAKV
-2534 IKFSETGGKK
+2534 KFSET
-2544 LDWKTDE
+2544 
-2551 AGNINTTFSVGN
+2551 I
-2563 KKYNFSLDS
+2563 
-2572 RDSKGSFDVDFSL
+2572 
-2585 GGRRDITGTGNAVTV
+2585 
-2600 VKTVYNGLLDAIDQN
+2600 
-2615 KNIKRIEFS
+2615 
-2624 ANQAEP
+2624 
-2630 SRIKLYTTLANRI
+2630 
-2643 SKKLG
+2643 
-2648 WELDVYETKSFTGG
+2648 
-2662 VNSFDFELT
+2662 
-2671 KPSPISRALDVVDI
+2671 
-2685 KSPEQQPKIKFS
+2685 
-2697 ETVDQTM
+2697 DQTM

-2756 SVGDAQWEWMQDNLI
+2756 SIGDAQWEWMQDNLI

-2795 KNSLEGIPKNLK
+2795 KNSLEGVPKNLK

-2821 IDAWSKQDI
+2821 IDAWNKQDI
-2830 KIEGLSKRDLKQV
+2830 TVEGLSKRDLKQV
-2843 DDFVKENPEIGIFSS
+2843 DEFVKENPEIGIFSS

-2867 GYHYP
+2867 GYYYP

-2901 NNNIDQA
+2901 NENIDQA

-3068 TGGASYYRNKVNAY
+3068 SGGATYYRNKVNAY

-3185 FNDDDEEQKSFLE
+3185 FNDDDEEQESFLE

-3299 VASTTNVPLD
+3299 IASTTNVPLD

-3365 RKYAYKPVLDEAGY
+3365 RKYAYKQVLDEEGY
-3379 KNQKIKQDTEKYFKL
+3379 KNQKIKKDTEKYFKL
-3394 TKQEQIQKLDSLG
+3394 TKQQQIQKLDSLG
-3407 LTKSNIKSLK
+3407 LTKSSIRSLK